1 MNFKNLTIRTKL
13 ILMLSLSAIIALAVL
28 SITSAYYIV
37 NNQREQSL
45 HNLTQ
50 IAQITSENVQASLM
64 FDDEESAAK
73 ILSPLKINPSIEEG
87 ILYTVDNKI
96 FASYFNENLTISQKE
111 KVLKTALKEL
121 SPDLRQSV
129 NWNQI
134 CVVMPVKVNE
144 EVIGYLKID
153 SDTKEIEK
161 AIISQL
167 IRLLLS
173 GTAIILIIIL
183 ISFKLHQTFTTP
195 IYKLLGIMDAVS
207 IHNKYD
213 VEIEI
218 DSHDEFKDLYAGFA
232 YMLSTIN
239 NQNKKIELIHQ
250 QTRDSI
256 EYSASI
262 QKALLPK
269 EHAMHDFFDDTFT
282 IWQPKD
288 TVGGDIYLFETLRH
302 EDEALLMV
310 IDCTGHGVPGA
321 FVTMIVKAIEK
332 EIVAKLIKSDFEINP
347 AIIMQYFNKH
357 MRLLLHQ
364 DEKESFSNAGFDGG
378 IMYVN
383 KRENIIRYAGSNT
396 PLFLVQGDTQTI
408 IKSDKESIGYKKSNP
423 DYLFTMHEIKITTE
437 TKVYLTTD
445 GYLDQTGGEKG
456 FLFGKKRFAKLVN
469 YAHNKECFEQ
479 KKIFE
484 NSFEAYRKNNE
495 VKDDRTLIAFKI
507 NPLEGE
513 EA

>member
-13 ILMLSLSAIIALAVL
+13 ILMLSLSAIIALTVL
-28 SITSAYYIV
+28 SFTSAYYIV

-50 IAQITSENVQASLM
+50 MAQVTGENVQASLM
-64 FDDEESAAK
+64 FEDEESAAK
-73 ILSPLKINPSIEEG
+73 ILAPLRINPSIEES
-87 ILYTVDNKI
+87 ILYTADNKI
-96 FASYFNENLTISQKE
+96 FASYFNENISLHQKE
-111 KVLKTALKEL
+111 KLLKTPLKKLYTEL
-121 SPDLRQSV
+121 HTSV
-129 NWNQI
+129 DWNQI
-134 CVVMPVKVNE
+134 CVVVPVKVNE
-144 EVIGYLKID
+144 EIIGYLKID
-153 SDTKEIEK
+153 SDTKEIEE

-173 GTAIILIIIL
+173 GVAIILIIIL
-183 ISFKLHQTFTTP
+183 ISFKLHQIFTTP
-195 IYKLLGIMDAVS
+195 IYKLLAIMDDVS
-207 IHNKYD
+207 LHNKYD
-213 VEIEI
+213 VTIDI
-218 DSHDEFKDLYAGFA
+218 DSGDEFKELYAGFA

-239 NQNKKIELIHQ
+239 TQNQKIELIHK

-256 EYSASI
+256 EYSANI

-269 EHAMHDFFDDTFT
+269 AHAMDDFFDDSFT

-302 EDEALLMV
+302 KDEALLMV

-321 FVTMIVKAIEK
+321 FVTMIVKAIAK
-332 EIVAKLIKSDFEINP
+332 EIVAKLIKSDFDINP

-357 MRLLLHQ
+357 MRILLRQ
-364 DEKESFSNAGFDGG
+364 DEKESFANAGFDGG

-383 KRENIIRYAGSNT
+383 KKENIIRYAGSNT
-396 PLFLVQGDTQTI
+396 PLFVVQGETLNV

-423 DYLFTMHEIKITTE
+423 DYIFTLHEINVTQE
-437 TKVYLTTD
+437 TKIYITTD

-456 FLFGKKRFAKLVN
+456 FLFGKKRFSKLIH
-469 YAHNKECFEQ
+469 YAHAKECFEQ

-484 NSFEAYRKNNE
+484 NSFDAYRGQNE
-495 VKDDRTLIAFKI
+495 VKDDRTLIAFKLH
-507 NPLEGE
+507 PAKGE
-513 EA
+513 VQ

>member
-1 MNFKNLTIRTKL
+1 MNFKALTIRTKL
-13 ILMLSLSAIIALAVL
+13 ILMLSLSAIVALSVL
-28 SITSAYYIV
+28 SVTSAYYIV
-37 NNQREQSL
+37 HNQREQSL

-50 IAQITSENVQASLM
+50 IAQITGENVQASLM
-64 FDDEESAAK
+64 FDDEESATK
-73 ILSPLKINPSIEEG
+73 ILAPLKINPSIEEG
-87 ILYTVDNKI
+87 ILYTPANKI
-96 FASYFNENLTISQKE
+96 FASYFNEGLTLSQK
-111 KVLKTALKEL
+111 KSILKRPLQKL
-121 SPDLRQSV
+121 SPDVEELVS
-129 NWNQI
+129 WNQI
-134 CVVMPVKVNE
+134 SVVVPIKVNDE
-144 EVIGYLKID
+144 LIGYLKLD

-167 IRLLLS
+167 LRLLLS
-173 GTAIILIIIL
+173 GGGIIIIIIL
-183 ISFKLHQTFTTP
+183 LSFKLHKTFTTP
-195 IYKLLGIMDAVS
+195 IYKLLDIMDDVS

-213 VEIEI
+213 VTIDI
-218 DSHDEFKDLYAGFA
+218 DSHDEFKDLYAGFS

-239 NQNKKIELIHQ
+239 TQNKKIALIHQ

-256 EYSASI
+256 EYSANI

-269 EHAMHDFFDDTFT
+269 EPAMQNFFEDSFT
-282 IWQPKD
+282 IWEPKD

-332 EIVAKLIKSDFEINP
+332 EIVAKLVKSDFDINP

-357 MRLLLHQ
+357 MRLLLRQ
-364 DEKESFSNAGFDGG
+364 DEKESFANAGFDGG
-378 IMYVN
+378 IMYIN
-383 KRENIIRYAGSNT
+383 KRKNIIRYAGSNT
-396 PLFLVQGDTQTI
+396 PLFLVEGEDLRV

-423 DYLFTMHEIKITTE
+423 DYVFKMHEIKITQE
-437 TKVYLTTD
+437 TKIYLTTD

-456 FLFGKKRFAKLVN
+456 FLFGKKRFSKLVD
-469 YAHNKECFEQ
+469 YAHHKEYFEQ

-484 NSFEAYRKNNE
+484 NSFDAYRQQNE

-507 NPLEGE
+507 NPSQGE
-513 EA
+513 KR

>member
-1 MNFKNLTIRTKL
+1 MNFKNFSIRTKL
-13 ILMLSLSAIIALAVL
+13 ILMLSLSAIIALTVL
-28 SITSAYYIV
+28 SFTSAYYIV

-50 IAQITSENVQASLM
+50 MAQIISENVKASLM
-64 FDDEESAAK
+64 FDDDESARKMLA
-73 ILSPLKINPSIEEG
+73 PLRINPSIEDG
-87 ILYTVDNKI
+87 ILYTVDKKI
-96 FASYFNENLTISQKE
+96 FASYFNEKLTLKQKD
-111 KVLKTALKEL
+111 KSLKTPLKKL
-121 SPDLRQSV
+121 RSDLYAKV
-129 NWNQI
+129 DWNHI
-134 CVVMPVKVNE
+134 FVVAPIKVNQE
-144 EVIGYLKID
+144 IVGYLKID
-153 SDTKEIEK
+153 SDTKEIEA
-161 AIISQL
+161 AIVSQL

-173 GTAIILIIIL
+173 GSAIIIIIIL
-183 ISFKLHQTFTTP
+183 LSFKLHQTFTTP
-195 IYKLLGIMDAVS
+195 IYKLLAIMDDVS
-207 IHNKYD
+207 LHNKYD
-213 VEIEI
+213 VNIDI
-218 DSHDEFKDLYAGFA
+218 DSGDEFKELYAGFA

-239 NQNKKIELIHQ
+239 SQNHKIELIHK

-256 EYSASI
+256 EYSANI

-269 EHAMHDFFDDTFT
+269 ENVMFDFFDDTFT

-332 EIVAKLIKSDFEINP
+332 EIVAKLIKSDFDINP
-347 AIIMQYFNKH
+347 ATIMKYFNKN
-357 MRLLLHQ
+357 MRMLLRQ
-364 DEKESFSNAGFDGG
+364 DEKDSFANAGFDGG
-378 IMYVN
+378 IMYIN

-396 PLFLVQGDTQTI
+396 PLFLVEGDI
-408 IKSDKESIGYKKSNP
+408 LSVIKSDRESIGYKKSNP
-423 DYLFTMHEIKITTE
+423 EYIFKMHEIKIKKE

-456 FLFGKKRFAKLVN
+456 FLFGKKRFSKLIQ
-469 YAHNKECFEQ
+469 YSHEKECFEQ

-484 NSFEAYRKNNE
+484 NSFDAYRQENE

-507 NPLEGE
+507 NPSNGE
-513 EA
+513 KS